1 MDGHNHI
8 HVRNNRGLNMKYK
21 MNKKII
27 KSFNALNDYQGL
39 GKDVA
44 EKLKAGE
51 SIEIKDP
58 PEHLIRGG
66 YIIEKKQK
74 GAK

>member
-1 MDGHNHI
+1 
-8 HVRNNRGLNMKYK
+8 MKYK

-58 PEHLIRGG
+58 PEHLVKGG
-66 YIIEKKQK
+66 YLVKEETKKSGGK
-74 GAK
+74 